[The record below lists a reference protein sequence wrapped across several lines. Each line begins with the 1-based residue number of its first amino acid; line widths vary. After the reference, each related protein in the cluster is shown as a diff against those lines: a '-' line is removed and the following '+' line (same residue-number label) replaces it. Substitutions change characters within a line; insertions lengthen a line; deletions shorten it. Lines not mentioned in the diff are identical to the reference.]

1 MDSLNST
8 IIRTLHFM
16 HIKHNNYFTKE
27 QVNQKGKN
35 PSKLA
40 TIPINK
46 QKRTQKSK
54 KEKKISTL
62 QHVDKSFTI
71 KIYVDE

>member
-40 TIPINK
+40 TILKATK
-46 QKRTQKSK
+46 QIAK
-54 KEKKISTL
+54 KTEKNYATNI
-62 QHVDKSFTI
+62 
-71 KIYVDE
+71 

>member
-27 QVNQKGKN
+27 QVNQKGKS

-40 TIPINK
+40 TILKATK
-46 QKRTQKSK
+46 QIAK
-54 KEKKISTL
+54 KTEKNYATNI
-62 QHVDKSFTI
+62 
-71 KIYVDE
+71 